1 MTISKIRIANFKS
14 FADQTVEL
22 NDFNLLVGANASGKS
37 NFVQAFKFLSDI
49 ATHGLEEAIS
59 LQGGVEYL
67 RNVKIGNAQPL
78 SFHLVVQ
85 DDSLT
90 NRNHGWPLRIHSFEY
105 EFSLRFHS
113 EGIGFRIDR
122 DRLTMRCS
130 REEIVN
136 AEEHEPQMALAEQ
149 KADYAAQSTVEIFNS
164 GGEVRTKLASSES
177 GPLLSP
183 AEVKVLNSFNI
194 SPLSDRTL
202 LLESPFVRLFAEP
215 VCNWFRAIGVYSF
228 DPVKAKSVIPVAGR
242 SELETDGSNL
252 ALVLRN
258 LLGDEDTSRSI
269 RNLCQYNLPYL
280 KDIGVEQLA
289 DRFISIKVQET
300 FAEGK
305 ELPAFLISDGTANI
319 IALVVALF
327 FQKQKRFA
335 IFEEPERHLHPKV
348 LSGLMELF
356 KEVSEKRQ
364 ILMTTHSSNIV
375 KYAGAENILFVSRNK
390 DGFSRIARPAES
402 EQVRIFLAHDL
413 GIDDLFIDDLLG
425 VGL

>member
-37 NFVQAFKFLSDI
+37 NFVQAFIFLGDI

-113 EGIGFRIDR
+113 EGVGFGIER
-122 DRLTMRCS
+122 DRLTLRCS

-194 SPLSDRTL
+194 SPLSDKTL
-202 LLESPFVRLFAEP
+202 LLQSPFVRLFAEP

-252 ALVLRN
+252 AVVLKK
-258 LLGDEDTSRSI
+258 LLSDEDTSRSI
-269 RNLCQYNLPYL
+269 RNLCQYNL
-280 KDIGVEQLA
+280 
-289 DRFISIKVQET
+289 S
-300 FAEGK
+300 
-305 ELPAFLISDGTANI
+305 
-319 IALVVALF
+319 
-327 FQKQKRFA
+327 
-335 IFEEPERHLHPKV
+335 
-348 LSGLMELF
+348 LS
-356 KEVSEKRQ
+356 
-364 ILMTTHSSNIV
+364 
-375 KYAGAENILFVSRNK
+375 
-390 DGFSRIARPAES
+390 
-402 EQVRIFLAHDL
+402 
-413 GIDDLFIDDLLG
+413 
-425 VGL
+425 

>member
-1 MTISKIRIANFKS
+1 M
-14 FADQTVEL
+14 
-22 NDFNLLVGANASGKS
+22 
-37 NFVQAFKFLSDI
+37 
-49 ATHGLEEAIS
+49 
-59 LQGGVEYL
+59 
-67 RNVKIGNAQPL
+67 
-78 SFHLVVQ
+78 
-85 DDSLT
+85 
-90 NRNHGWPLRIHSFEY
+90 
-105 EFSLRFHS
+105 
-113 EGIGFRIDR
+113 
-122 DRLTMRCS
+122 
-130 REEIVN
+130 
-136 AEEHEPQMALAEQ
+136 
-149 KADYAAQSTVEIFNS
+149 
-164 GGEVRTKLASSES
+164 
-177 GPLLSP
+177 
-183 AEVKVLNSFNI
+183 
-194 SPLSDRTL
+194 
-202 LLESPFVRLFAEP
+202 
-215 VCNWFRAIGVYSF
+215 
-228 DPVKAKSVIPVAGR
+228 PVAGR

-252 ALVLRN
+252 ALVLKK
-258 LLGDEDTSRSI
+258 LLSDEDTSRSI

>member
-67 RNVKIGNAQPL
+67 RNAKIGNAQPL
-78 SFHLVVQ
+78 SFHLAIQ
-85 DDSLT
+85 DDSLST
-90 NRNHGWPLRIHSFEY
+90 RNHGWPLRIHSFEY

-113 EGIGFRIDR
+113 EGVGFGIER
-122 DRLTMRCS
+122 DRLTLRCS

-136 AEEHEPQMALAEQ
+136 ADEHEPQMALAEE
-149 KADYAAQSTVEIFNS
+149 KVDYAAHSTVEIFNS
-164 GGEVRTKLASSES
+164 GGEVRMKLASSET

-183 AEVKVLNSFNI
+183 AEVDVLNSFSI
-194 SPLSDRTL
+194 PPLSDKTL
-202 LLESPFVRLFAEP
+202 LLETPFVRLLAEP
-215 VCNWFRAIGVYSF
+215 VCNWFRAIGLYNF
-228 DPVKAKSVIPVAGR
+228 DLEKARSAVPVAGR

-252 ALVLRN
+252 AVVLKK
-258 LLGDEDTSRSI
+258 LLSDEDTSRSI

-280 KDIGVEQLA
+280 KDIGVKQLA
-289 DRFISIKVQET
+289 DMFISIKVQET

-305 ELPAFLISDGTANI
+305 ELPAFLTSDGTANI
-319 IALVVALF
+319 VALVVALY

-356 KEVSEKRQ
+356 KEVSERRQ
-364 ILMTTHSSNIV
+364 ILMTTHSQQLV
-375 KYAGAENILFVSRNK
+375 RHAGLENILVISRDD
-390 DGFSRIARPAES
+390 DGFSQITKPTDRKH
-402 EQVRIFLAHDL
+402 VRVLLEHEVFSVDE
-413 GIDDLFIDDLLG
+413 LFVRDF
-425 VGL
+425 

>member
-1 MTISKIRIANFKS
+1 MTISKIRIANFKN

-37 NFVQAFKFLSDI
+37 NFVQAFIFLSDI

-85 DDSLT
+85 DDSLPHRT
-90 NRNHGWPLRIHSFEY
+90 HGWPLRIHSFEY

-113 EGIGFRIDR
+113 EGVGFGIER
-122 DRLTMRCS
+122 DRLTLRCS

-136 AEEHEPQMALAEQ
+136 VEEHEPQMALAEQ

-194 SPLSDRTL
+194 SPLSDKTL
-202 LLESPFVRLFAEP
+202 LLQSPFVRLFAEP

-289 DRFISIKVQET
+289 DRFISIKVQES

-319 IALVVALF
+319 IALVVALY

-364 ILMTTHSSNIV
+364 ILMTTHSQQLV
-375 KYAGAENILFVSRNK
+375 RHAGLENILVISRDD
-390 DGFSRIARPAES
+390 DGFSQITKPTDRKH
-402 EQVRIFLAHDL
+402 VRVLLEHEVFS
-413 GIDDLFIDDLLG
+413 IDELFVRDF
-425 VGL
+425 